1 MYITKV
7 KRFPQDV
14 FFEELQGVTLVGRP
28 DVFPYKDAKFEIRW
42 ESPANVQPS
51 ALYVLRQNLR
61 FLSLLLDDL
70 SWHLGEGGH
79 PDTLIEYE
87 DEFGESEVMIPPIVE
102 LTDFG
107 EWMILDGQ
115 HRSFI
120 TRHRIAMHGGV
131 TQPMLFIS
139 GVSVPFPY
147 SPLPEGWTS
156 VDVTD
161 QVPEIKRVYRPG
173 ISDTPEAESNFRRDL
188 RRFGSRGFRP
198 PA

>member
-7 KRFPQDV
+7 KRFPQEV
-14 FFEELQGVTLVGRP
+14 LFEELRGVPLVGRP
-28 DVFPYKDAKFEIRW
+28 DVFPYRDAKFEIRW

-51 ALYVLRQNLR
+51 ALYVVRQNLR

-70 SWHLGEGGH
+70 SWHLEEGGN

-87 DEFGESEVMIPPIVE
+87 DEFGEREVMTPPIVE

-107 EWMILDGQ
+107 EWMIADGQ

-120 TRHRIAMHGGV
+120 TRHRIAMHRGG

-139 GVSVPFPY
+139 NVSVPFPY
-147 SPLPEGWTS
+147 FTLEKGWES
-156 VDVTD
+156 VEVVD
-161 QVPEIKRVYRPG
+161 EIPRVKRVYRPEITG
-173 ISDTPEAESNFRRDL
+173 TDNIVKNFYRDL